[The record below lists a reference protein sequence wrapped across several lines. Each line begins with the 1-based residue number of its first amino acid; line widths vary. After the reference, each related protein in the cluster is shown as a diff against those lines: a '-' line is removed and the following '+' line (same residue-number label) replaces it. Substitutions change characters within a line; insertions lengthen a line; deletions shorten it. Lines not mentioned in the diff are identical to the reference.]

1 MAQNNGML
9 KGIVIGLL
17 AGGAIG
23 AVLALLYAPKSGKEL
38 RSDLREKADDLLDG
52 AEGYVTAA
60 RATAGE
66 IVTEAKR
73 RSDQIITD
81 AKKKAGTLIED
92 ADKIILDARQ
102 KAGPVVEEGSRLKN
116 AVRAGV
122 EAYREERR
130 KS

>member
-1 MAQNNGML
+1 MAQNNSML
-9 KGIVIGLL
+9 KGLVIGLL

-38 RSDLREKADDLLDG
+38 RSDLRDKADDLLDG
-52 AEGYVTAA
+52 AEGYVSAA
-60 RATAGE
+60 RAKAGE
-66 IVTEAKR
+66 LVTEAKR
-73 RSDQIITD
+73 RSDQIISD
-81 AKKKAGTLIED
+81 AKKKAGSLIED
-92 ADKIILDARQ
+92 ADKIISDARQ

-130 KS
+130 KV